1 MKIKGFSLFVCLLFV
16 SGVFAQRINKSD
28 SVQWQKLEV
37 KPKTELERMTEKG
50 MKLKITRQNLA
61 DVKAVVEPTLKT
73 AGIPTD
79 AKDVLVFVDGSEV
92 SMETYKK
99 LNPNDL
105 SSISIVKNQE
115 AIQTLTKKK
124 CAMMV
129 VVSTKKKPA
138 AK

>member
-1 MKIKGFSLFVCLLFV
+1 M
-16 SGVFAQRINKSD
+16 
-28 SVQWQKLEV
+28 WQKLEV